1 MYVHIGNN
9 IILNKNDI
17 IAIFDINVLKES
29 RNNLRINNIIKA
41 RKLQNDSSVI
51 IKKNGEEIITNI
63 SVSTLKK
70 RLDKANIF

>member
-17 IAIFDINVLKES
+17 VAIFDINVLKES

-70 RLDKANIF
+70 RLDKTNIF

>member
-17 IAIFDINVLKES
+17 VAIFDINVLKES